1 MKETKVELD
10 DLRKGLGII
19 ANVMLLGRLLPT
31 DCEEVTSEQMVVNYK
46 DFCEMT
52 ETYTQKLID
61 DTDGIE
67 VNWRADN
74 VDAQQF
80 RKIQSISKVG

>member
-19 ANVMLLGRLLPT
+19 ANVMLLGRLLPI
-31 DCEEVTSEQMVVNYK
+31 DCEKVTSEQMVVNYK
-46 DFCEMT
+46 DLCEMT

-61 DTDGIE
+61 DTDEIE

-80 RKIQSISKVG
+80 RKIQSVSKVG

>member
-19 ANVMLLGRLLPT
+19 ANVMLLGRLLPL

-46 DFCEMT
+46 DLCEMT

-61 DTDGIE
+61 DTDEIE

-80 RKIQSISKVG
+80 RKIQSVSKIG

>member
-46 DFCEMT
+46 DLCEMT
-52 ETYTQKLID
+52 ENYTQKLID
-61 DTDGIE
+61 DTDEIE

-74 VDAQQF
+74 VDAQQY

>member
-31 DCEEVTSEQMVVNYK
+31 DCEEVISEQMVVNYK
-46 DFCEMT
+46 DLCEMT

-61 DTDGIE
+61 DTDEIE

-74 VDAQQF
+74 VDAQQY

>member
-1 MKETKVELD
+1 
-10 DLRKGLGII
+10 
-19 ANVMLLGRLLPT
+19 
-31 DCEEVTSEQMVVNYK
+31 MVVNYK
-46 DFCEMT
+46 DLCEMT

-61 DTDGIE
+61 DTDEIE

-74 VDAQQF
+74 VDAQQY

>member
-1 MKETKVELD
+1 MQETKVELD

-19 ANVMLLGRLLPT
+19 ANVMLLGRLSPT
-31 DCEEVTSEQMVVNYK
+31 NCEEVTSEQMVVNYK
-46 DFCEMT
+46 DLCEMT
-52 ETYTQKLID
+52 ETYTKKLID
-61 DTDGIE
+61 DTDEIE
-67 VNWRADN
+67 INWRADN

>member
-19 ANVMLLGRLLPT
+19 ANVMLLGRLLPI
-31 DCEEVTSEQMVVNYK
+31 DSEEVTSEQMVVNYK
-46 DFCEMT
+46 DLCEMT

-61 DTDGIE
+61 DTDEIE

-80 RKIQSISKVG
+80 RKIQSLSKVG

>member
-19 ANVMLLGRLLPT
+19 ANVMLLGRLLPI
-31 DCEEVTSEQMVVNYK
+31 DSEEVTSEQMVVNYK
-46 DFCEMT
+46 DLCEMT

-61 DTDGIE
+61 DTDEIE

-74 VDAQQF
+74 VDAREF
-80 RKIQSISKVG
+80 RKIQSLSKVG

>member
-1 MKETKVELD
+1 MQETKVELD

-31 DCEEVTSEQMVVNYK
+31 NCEEVTSEQMVVNYK
-46 DFCEMT
+46 DLCEMT
-52 ETYTQKLID
+52 ETYTKKLID
-61 DTDGIE
+61 DTDEIE

>member
-19 ANVMLLGRLLPT
+19 ANVMLLSRLLPL

-46 DFCEMT
+46 DLCEMT

-61 DTDGIE
+61 DTDEIE
-67 VNWRADN
+67 VHWRADN

-80 RKIQSISKVG
+80 RKIQSVSKVG